1 MNINDFR
8 KQKKGFKLSMLLET
22 KQMIIKI
29 NDIKKKKGIMKIKAI
44 KM

>member
-1 MNINDFR
+1 
-8 KQKKGFKLSMLLET
+8 MLLET
-22 KQMIIKI
+22 KQMFIKI